1 MPLSVAFRVHLPEQ
15 KKMQL
20 PIDNFFVISYIV
32 G

>member
-15 KKMQL
+15 KMQL